1 MTSNKNKK
9 EFNINEKYELSENHK
24 KIVDAILDRDNKLI
38 FIDGPAGTAKTYC
51 AVLSALKLLQRKSFK
66 SILYLRSI
74 AECSTQKLG
83 ALPGELHEKI
93 GPFGAPFLEKLSE
106 LISESSITKLASE
119 SALDIQPLNFLRG
132 TTFHDKIVILDEAQ
146 NAELDQLIIVLTR
159 LGEHGKL
166 VVIGDSQ
173 QVDIRDK
180 KSYGSVVNKF
190 NSEECRS
197 IGIQSFTLTDADIK
211 RSKILR
217 FIVSKLQELKT
228 NK

>member
-1 MTSNKNKK
+1 MSAKNNKA
-9 EFNINEKYELSENHK
+9 FNIIEKFELSENHK
-24 KIVDAILDRDNKLI
+24 QIVEAILNRDNKLI

-51 AVLSALKLLQRKSFK
+51 AVLGALKLLQRKSFK

-93 GPFGAPFLEKLSE
+93 GPFGAPFIEKLSE
-106 LISESSITKLASE
+106 MVSESTITKLASE
-119 SALDIQPLNFLRG
+119 SSLDIQPLNFLRG
-132 TTFHDKIVILDEAQ
+132 TTFHDKVVILDEAQ

-166 VVIGDSQ
+166 VVIGDSN

-180 KSYGSVVNKF
+180 KSYANVVSKF
-190 NSEECRS
+190 NSEDCKN
-197 IGIQSFTLTDADIK
+197 IGIHSFTLTEDDIK
-211 RSKILR
+211 RSKILK
-217 FIVSKLQELKT
+217 FIVSRLQELKT
-228 NK
+228 NR